1 MEQQGTTEGIP
12 HDLAPV
18 LVGRLPAV
26 LREVAGLLADRYPD
40 YAWFI
45 QDEFDE
51 IVGTAE
57 MFVGRLLDLA
67 APPPDAAGHGL
78 TTDLE
83 QALFEEIGRIHHRQG
98 LDITRLL
105 AAYRIGATVAWRHV
119 SDVAVELGT
128 PPLALVALAG
138 AVFTAVD
145 HLSSASLRGYVE
157 ERADTAQTRERQ
169 REELAALLLSDRSD
183 TTTVRA
189 AAERCSWP
197 LPRLA
202 CLVLT
207 EPAREIACD
216 LLPRLHATCLH
227 MNQTDGHVIV
237 VPDPTGPGR
246 RQRLAKALQGT
257 GAVIGIAVPL
267 DRLPA
272 SRRLAELA
280 FRLRHN
286 HVLDGDPV
294 FVDQHLDTIVVRQ
307 DRPLLA
313 AVRRQCLGPL
323 DGLPPGTRDRL
334 SSTLCSWLLHMGDR
348 RAVAAEL
355 HVHPQTVRYRLSQLR
370 ELFGPALD
378 DPATRRALLLALAWG
393 GDDDQDVPDE

>member
-18 LVGRLPAV
+18 LVGRL
-26 LREVAGLLADRYPD
+26 
-40 YAWFI
+40 
-45 QDEFDE
+45 
-51 IVGTAE
+51 
-57 MFVGRLLDLA
+57 LDLA
-67 APPPDAAGHGL
+67 VPPPDAAGHGL

-105 AAYRIGATVAWRHV
+105 AAYRIGATVAGRHV

-183 TTTVRA
+183 STAVRA
-189 AAERCSWP
+189 AAEACGWP

-202 CLVLT
+202 CVVLT
-207 EPAREIACD
+207 DPANEVVHD
-216 LLPRLHATCLH
+216 LLPRLHTTCLH
-227 MNQTDGHVIV
+227 LHQPDQRIAV

-246 RQRLAKALQGT
+246 RQRLAIALRGT
-257 GAVIGIAVPL
+257 GAVVGVAVPL

-272 SRRLAELA
+272 SRRRAELA
-280 FRLRHN
+280 LRLRHE

-294 FVDQHLDTIVVRQ
+294 FVDQHVDAIIVHR

-323 DGLPPGTRDRL
+323 YDLPSATRDRM
-334 SSTLCSWLLHMGDR
+334 STTLGSWLLHMGDR

-355 HVHPQTVRYRLSQLR
+355 HVHPQTVRYRLTQLR

-378 DPATRRALLLALAWG
+378 DPASRRTLLLALAWG
-393 GDDDQDVPDE
+393 GDDETGTPDE